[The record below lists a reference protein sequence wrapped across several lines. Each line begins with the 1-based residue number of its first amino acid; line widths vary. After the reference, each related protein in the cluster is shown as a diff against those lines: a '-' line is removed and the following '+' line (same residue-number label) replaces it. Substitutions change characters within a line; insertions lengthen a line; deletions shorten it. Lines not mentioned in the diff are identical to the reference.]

1 MVNSILSRPYLI
13 QLYLI
18 ALLHFISCEEGTI
31 KFAFEIFRHGARA
44 PFTGVVDG
52 KDCYGYPW
60 PGTSELSDV
69 GKRMHYLLGA
79 HNRKRYVGT
88 LLSESYNQSEIYV
101 ISTDVNRTLESVS
114 SQLQGLYPS
123 GTGPKIVEKV
133 KETARPPNQKYI
145 TKIQEAE
152 ASLDLN
158 ALPNQIDLIPIHTFD
173 LQKHTFQL
181 HDWHLCPGAAKAYEQ
196 SMNRQEIKDFMKNLT
211 EKYGDKLIKFEKDQT
226 NKTFLYDYWTTYKYM
241 DAFIANYVNGE
252 TMQPLLD
259 LGINLEEFKEY
270 SLQFLNL
277 DYLGTNF
284 NNKNLAIVSMTHT
297 MRNIITYM
305 ENIINTNS
313 SVHYKPKFVM
323 YSAHDTTIGAF
334 QVFNEL
340 TFGTKVDYARF
351 AENCFYEL
359 YTKADNKY
367 YVRYINGDVIKFDIS
382 YDDFKSKIQAKIYT
396 DEQIND
402 FCDFNG
408 DNWKKG
414 FIISTFILVGVVVL
428 LIVLLVI
435 GIMRRKKSVNAM
447 VSEISPEPLVDNH
460 V

>member
-1 MVNSILSRPYLI
+1 MSNSIIIPIYLI
-13 QLYLI
+13 SF
-18 ALLHFISCEEGTI
+18 LHYISCEEGTI

-79 HNRKRYVGT
+79 RNRKRYVGT
-88 LLSESYNQSEIYV
+88 LLSESYTQSEINV
-101 ISTDVNRTLESVS
+101 ISTDINRTLESVG

-133 KETARPPNQKYI
+133 RSTARPPNEKFLDVI
-145 TKIQEAE
+145 KDAE
-152 ASLDLN
+152 GTLDLN
-158 ALPNQIDLIPIHTFD
+158 ALPGQIDLIPIHSFD
-173 LQKHTFQL
+173 FKKHTFQL
-181 HDWHLCPGAAKAYEQ
+181 HDWHLCPGAAKAYQ
-196 SMNRQEIKDFMKNLT
+196 DSMNRQEIKDFMKNLT
-211 EKYGDKLIKFEKDQT
+211 EKYGDKLITFEKDKT
-226 NKTFLYDYWTTYKYM
+226 NKNFLYDYWTTYKYM
-241 DAFIANYVNGE
+241 DAFIADYVNGE

-270 SLQFLNL
+270 VLQFLNL

-284 NNKNLAIVSMTHT
+284 NNKELSIVSMTHT
-297 MRNIITYM
+297 MRDIITYM
-305 ENIINTNS
+305 EHIISNDPTI
-313 SVHYKPKFVM
+313 HYKPKFVM

-334 QVFNEL
+334 EVFNEL
-340 TFGTKVDYARF
+340 VFGAKVDYARF

-359 YTKADNKY
+359 YTKDNEY
-367 YVRYINGDVIKFDIS
+367 YVRYINGDVTKFDML
-382 YDDFKSKIQAKIYT
+382 YTEFKSKVQEKIYS
-396 DEQIND
+396 DEQINA

-414 FIISTFILVGVVVL
+414 FIISTFVLIGVVVL
-428 LIVLLVI
+428 LVVLLVI
-435 GIMRRKKSVNAM
+435 GIIRRKKSVN
-447 VSEISPEPLVDNH
+447 VLVGEISPEPLVDNH

>member
-1 MVNSILSRPYLI
+1 MSNSIIIPIYLI
-13 QLYLI
+13 SF
-18 ALLHFISCEEGTI
+18 LHYISCEEGTI

-79 HNRKRYVGT
+79 RNRKRYVGT
-88 LLSESYNQSEIYV
+88 LLSESYTQSEINV
-101 ISTDVNRTLESVS
+101 ISTDINRTLESVG

-123 GTGPKIVEKV
+123 GTGPKIAEKV
-133 KETARPPNQKYI
+133 RSTARPPNEKFLDVI
-145 TKIQEAE
+145 KDAE
-152 ASLDLN
+152 GTLDLN

-173 LQKHTFQL
+173 FKKHTFQL
-181 HDWHLCPGAAKAYEQ
+181 HDWHLCPGAAKAYQ
-196 SMNRQEIKDFMKNLT
+196 DSMNRQEIKDFMKNLT
-211 EKYGDKLIKFEKDQT
+211 EKYGDKLITFEKDKT

-241 DAFIANYVNGE
+241 DAFIADYVNGE

-270 SLQFLNL
+270 VLQFLNL

-284 NNKNLAIVSMTHT
+284 NNKELSIVSMTHT
-297 MRNIITYM
+297 MRDIITYM
-305 ENIINTNS
+305 ENIISNDPTI
-313 SVHYKPKFVM
+313 HYKPKFVM

-334 QVFNEL
+334 EVFNEL
-340 TFGTKVDYARF
+340 VFGSTVDYARF

-359 YTKADNKY
+359 YTKDNEY
-367 YVRYINGDVIKFDIS
+367 YVRYINGDVTKFDIL
-382 YDDFKSKIQAKIYT
+382 YTQFKSKVQEKIYS
-396 DEQIND
+396 DEQINA

-414 FIISTFILVGVVVL
+414 FIISTFVLIGVVVL
-428 LIVLLVI
+428 LVVLLVI
-435 GIMRRKKSVNAM
+435 GIIRRKKSVN
-447 VSEISPEPLVDNH
+447 VLVGEISPEPLVDNH